1 MAGEPETTLSVEDA
15 VAEMS
20 AASAS
25 PVEASEPEA
34 ADAPQEPVE
43 AEDEEDAPE
52 APQEAEQPP
61 EEPAIEAPKSWSAE
75 DREAWATL
83 TPEAQKIVAAREA
96 DRDRTVSKALS
107 DKDRATKQANEQAAQ
122 AAAHFRAKAEEVMPE
137 ALRRLADLEAV
148 DLAALNQ
155 RDPATAQQILF
166 ERENQRK
173 AIGQLQA
180 DIQSAQ
186 QTEYQAHVS
195 KLLEDLPTIVPDL
208 MDPEKGPERANEI
221 SKFLGG
227 LGIPTEQ
234 IQWATAAE
242 LSVAYDAMRW
252 RQSQDKARQTVAAT
266 RPSTPPTRPVRPGGS
281 APTSSQQSAVETA
294 KTRLAKSGGIDEAVA
309 LLRARRSN

>member
-1 MAGEPETTLSVEDA
+1 MPGENQEPTLSVEDA
-15 VAEMS
+15 VAELS
-20 AASAS
+20 AASES
-25 PVEASEPEA
+25 PAEVQEQA
-34 ADAPQEPVE
+34 ADAPQEPAE
-43 AEDEEDAPE
+43 AEAEADAPE

-61 EEPAIEAPKSWSAE
+61 EEPLIEAPKSWSAE
-75 DREAWATL
+75 DREAWALL

-107 DKDRATKQANEQAAQ
+107 EKDRATKQASEQAAQ

-137 ALRRLADLEAV
+137 ALRRLSQLEAV
-148 DLAALNQ
+148 DLAALNLQ
-155 RDPATAQQILF
+155 DPAAAQQIMF

-180 DIQSAQ
+180 DIKAAQ

-195 KLLEDLPTIVPDL
+195 RLLEELPAVVPDL

-221 SKFLGG
+221 SRFLGG

-266 RPSTPPTRPVRPGGS
+266 RSSTPPTRPVRPAGS
-281 APTSSQQSAVETA
+281 APTTSHQSAVETA
-294 KTRLAKSGGIDEAVA
+294 KNRLAKTGGVDDAVA